1 MKPLP
6 IRLRLSLWYFA
17 VFSCAGVVLCFVTWF
32 LVQRSLKT
40 VALYEMGERID
51 DVRNILLAR
60 PQDATVDNLR
70 KQFSE
75 YNTRDD
81 GKWLQVIDQ
90 NGNWLF
96 RSDRIRSNNPT
107 LLLPQQLP
115 DHDEITPFEYSSRHH
130 AHHFGIA
137 LTRSVSVHGRLY
149 AVQTGLSQTTSL
161 TLLRM
166 FARDLVL
173 LTPGLL
179 LLAAILG
186 YWMSRKALSPI
197 AELAQRARQI
207 STESLDVRLPISDT
221 HDEVFHLSETLNKML
236 DRIESGV
243 RSIQDF
249 TANAAHELRTPI
261 ALIRA
266 EVEVA
271 LFSPRSNTEYRESCA
286 NVQKETVRMTGLI
299 ESLLMLARTDAG
311 VEALQ
316 FDIVDA
322 AQLVRNVGNKWNAS
336 MSQTNL
342 EFRTEINDSPM
353 AMLCD
358 PLSIQR
364 LLNILLENARRHT
377 PAGGL
382 VALRAT
388 LVEGSVLL
396 EVCDTGIGIP
406 EECLS
411 RIFERFYRVD
421 QVRSRELGGSGLGL
435 AIAKWIAD
443 QHKATFTAESQIG
456 VGSRFAVRIEKVP
469 TTSLDRNKELATL
482 SL

>member
-1 MKPLP
+1 
-6 IRLRLSLWYFA
+6 
-17 VFSCAGVVLCFVTWF
+17 
-32 LVQRSLKT
+32 
-40 VALYEMGERID
+40 MGERID
-51 DVRNILLAR
+51 DVRNILLAQ
-60 PQDATVDNLR
+60 PVDASLDTLR

-81 GKWLQVIDQ
+81 GKWLQVVDQ
-90 NGNWLF
+90 NGNWVF
-96 RSDRIRSNNPT
+96 RSDRIRSNEPR

-115 DHDEITPFEYSSRHH
+115 DRDQITPFEYSTRRH
-130 AHHFGIA
+130 AHHSGIA
-137 LTRSVSVHGRLY
+137 LTRSVLVHGHLY

-161 TLLRM
+161 TLLQM

-173 LTPGLL
+173 LAPGLL

-207 STESLDVRLPISDT
+207 STESLDVRLPVSET
-221 HDEVFHLSETLNKML
+221 HDEVYHLSETLNKML

-243 RSIQDF
+243 RSMQDF

-271 LFSPRSNTEYRESCA
+271 LFSPRSDTEYRESCA

-311 VEALQ
+311 VELLR
-316 FDIVDA
+316 FEISDA
-322 AQLVRNVGNKWNAS
+322 AQLVRQVANKWNAS
-336 MSQTNL
+336 MSQTGL
-342 EFRTEINDSPM
+342 EFRTEISDS
-353 AMLCD
+353 AMDVLCD

-364 LLNILLENARRHT
+364 LLNILLENARRYT
-377 PAGGL
+377 PAGGS
-382 VALRAT
+382 VTLRAT
-388 LVEGSVLL
+388 SENGSVLL

-435 AIAKWIAD
+435 AIAKWAAD
-443 QHKATFTAESQIG
+443 QHQATLTVESQINA
-456 VGSRFAVRIEKVP
+456 GSRFVMRIDRQE
-469 TTSLDRNKELATL
+469 TRDLDRSVTL
-482 SL
+482 TTVSM

>member
-1 MKPLP
+1 
-6 IRLRLSLWYFA
+6 
-17 VFSCAGVVLCFVTWF
+17 
-32 LVQRSLKT
+32 
-40 VALYEMGERID
+40 MGERID
-51 DVRNILLAR
+51 DVRNILLAQ
-60 PQDATVDNLR
+60 PADASLDTLR

-90 NGNWLF
+90 DGNWLF
-96 RSDRIRSNNPT
+96 RSDRTRSNEPR

-115 DHDEITPFEYSSRHH
+115 DHDEIAPFEYSTRRH
-130 AHHFGIA
+130 AHHHLGIA
-137 LTRSVSVHGRLY
+137 LTRSVSAHGRLY

-161 TLLRM
+161 ALLQM

-207 STESLDVRLPISDT
+207 STERLDVRLPISDT
-221 HDEVFHLSETLNKML
+221 HDEVYQLSETLNKML

-249 TANAAHELRTPI
+249 TTNAAHELRTPI

-286 NVQKETVRMTGLI
+286 NVQKETVRMTELI

-316 FDIVDA
+316 FEIVDA
-322 AQLVRNVGNKWNAS
+322 AQLVRQVGNKWNAS

-342 EFRTEINDSPM
+342 EFRTEISDAPM
-353 AMLCD
+353 AVLCD
-358 PLSIQR
+358 PLGIQR
-364 LLNILLENARRHT
+364 LLNILLENARRYT

-382 VALRAT
+382 VTLCAT
-388 LVEGSVLL
+388 SVNGSVLL
-396 EVCDTGIGIP
+396 EVSDTGIGIP

-435 AIAKWIAD
+435 AIAKWVAD
-443 QHKATFTAESQIG
+443 QHQATLTVESQMNA
-456 VGSRFAVRIEKVP
+456 GSRFVVRIDRQE
-469 TTSLDRNKELATL
+469 TTDLDRKVTL
-482 SL
+482 TTVST

>member
-17 VFSCAGVVLCFVTWF
+17 VFSCAGLVLCVASWF
-32 LVQRSLKT
+32 LLRQSLKT
-40 VALYEMGERID
+40 IALYEMGERID
-51 DVRNILLAR
+51 DVRNILNAQ
-60 PQDATVDNLR
+60 PPDATLDTLR
-70 KQFSE
+70 KQFSD
-75 YNTRDD
+75 YTTRDD
-81 GKWLQVIDQ
+81 GKWLQILDQ

-96 RSDRIRSNNPT
+96 RSERMQAIQSTLPLLRQSPNQNQIVEFKYSTPRHSGRSG
-107 LLLPQQLP
+107 L
-115 DHDEITPFEYSSRHH
+115 
-130 AHHFGIA
+130 A
-137 LTRSVSVHGRLY
+137 LTRTISAHGRLY
-149 AVQTGLSQTTSL
+149 TVRTGFSQTTAL
-161 TLLRM
+161 VLLQM
-166 FARDLVL
+166 FARDLIL
-173 LTPGLL
+173 LAPGLL
-179 LLAAILG
+179 LLAAIPG

-207 STESLDVRLPISDT
+207 STESLDVRLPVSET
-221 HDEVFHLSETLNKML
+221 RDEIYHLSETLNKML

-243 RSIQDF
+243 RSIRDF

-271 LFSPRSNTEYRESCA
+271 LFSPRSTNEYRESCV

-311 VEALQ
+311 VEPLR
-316 FDIVDA
+316 FNIVDA
-322 AQLVRNVGNKWNAS
+322 AHLVRQVGNKWNAS
-336 MSQTNL
+336 MSQTDL
-342 EFRTEINDSPM
+342 DFRTEVSDLPM
-353 AMLCD
+353 SVLCD

-364 LLNILLENARRHT
+364 LLNILLENARRYT
-377 PAGGL
+377 PAGGS
-382 VALRAT
+382 VTLRAT
-388 LVEGSVLL
+388 SVNGSVLL

-411 RIFERFYRVD
+411 RIFERFYRAD

-443 QHKATFTAESQIG
+443 QHKATFTVESQIG
-456 VGSRFAVRIEKVP
+456 VGSRFAASIERVA
-469 TTSLDRNKELATL
+469 TTSLDRDAELATT

>member
-1 MKPLP
+1 LKPLP

-17 VFSCAGVVLCFVTWF
+17 VFSCAGLVLCVASWF
-32 LVQRSLKT
+32 LLRQSLKT
-40 VALYEMGERID
+40 IALYEMGERID
-51 DVRNILLAR
+51 DVRNILNAQ
-60 PQDATVDNLR
+60 PPDATLDTLR
-70 KQFSE
+70 KQFSD
-75 YNTRDD
+75 YTTRDD
-81 GKWLQVIDQ
+81 GKWLQILDQ

-96 RSDRIRSNNPT
+96 RSERMQAIQSTLPLLRQSPNQNQIVEFKYSTPRHSGRSG
-107 LLLPQQLP
+107 L
-115 DHDEITPFEYSSRHH
+115 
-130 AHHFGIA
+130 A
-137 LTRSVSVHGRLY
+137 LTRTISAHGRLY
-149 AVQTGLSQTTSL
+149 TVRTGFSQTTAL
-161 TLLRM
+161 VLLQM
-166 FARDLVL
+166 FARDLIL
-173 LTPGLL
+173 LAPGLL
-179 LLAAILG
+179 LLAAIPG

-207 STESLDVRLPISDT
+207 STESLDVRLPVSET
-221 HDEVFHLSETLNKML
+221 RDEIYHLSETLNKML

-243 RSIQDF
+243 RSIRDF

-271 LFSPRSNTEYRESCA
+271 LFSPRSTNEYRESCV

-311 VEALQ
+311 VEPLR
-316 FDIVDA
+316 FNIVDA
-322 AQLVRNVGNKWNAS
+322 AHLVRQVGNKWNAS
-336 MSQTNL
+336 MSQTDL
-342 EFRTEINDSPM
+342 DFRTEVSDLPM
-353 AMLCD
+353 SVLCD

-364 LLNILLENARRHT
+364 LLNILLENARRYT
-377 PAGGL
+377 PAGGS
-382 VALRAT
+382 VTLRAT
-388 LVEGSVLL
+388 SVNGSVLL

-411 RIFERFYRVD
+411 RIFERFYRAD

-443 QHKATFTAESQIG
+443 QHKATFTVESQIG
-456 VGSRFAVRIEKVP
+456 VGSRFAASIERVA
-469 TTSLDRNKELATL
+469 TTSLDRDAELATT

>member
-6 IRLRLSLWYFA
+6 IRLRLSLWYFS
-17 VFSCAGVVLCFVTWF
+17 VFSCAGLVLCIASWF
-32 LVQRSLKT
+32 LLRQSLKT

-51 DVRNILLAR
+51 DVRNILNAQ
-60 PQDATVDNLR
+60 PPNATLDTLR
-70 KQFSE
+70 TQFSD
-75 YNTRDD
+75 YTTRDD
-81 GKWLQVIDQ
+81 GKWLQILDE

-96 RSDRIRSNNPT
+96 RSKRVQASQSTLPPLQQTPNQNNVM
-107 LLLPQQLP
+107 
-115 DHDEITPFEYSSRHH
+115 EFNYVTPRHI
-130 AHHFGIA
+130 GKSGLA
-137 LTRSVSVHGRLY
+137 LTQTISVHGRLY
-149 AVQTGLSQTTSL
+149 TVRTGFSQTTAL
-161 TLLRM
+161 VLLHM
-166 FARDLVL
+166 FARDLIL
-173 LTPGLL
+173 LAPGLL
-179 LLAAILG
+179 LLAAIPG

-207 STESLDVRLPISDT
+207 STESLDVRLPVSKA
-221 HDEVFHLSETLNKML
+221 HDEIYHLSATLNKML

-243 RSIQDF
+243 RSIREF

-271 LFSPRSNTEYRESCA
+271 LFSPRSNAEYRESCV

-311 VEALQ
+311 VETLH
-316 FDIVDA
+316 FEIVDA
-322 AQLVRNVGNKWNAS
+322 AQLVRQVGNKWNAS
-336 MSQTNL
+336 IWQTDL
-342 EFRTEINDSPM
+342 EFRTEISDSPM
-353 AMLCD
+353 FVFCD
-358 PLSIQR
+358 TLSLQR
-364 LLNILLENARRHT
+364 LLNILLENARCYT
-377 PAGGL
+377 PAGGS
-382 VALRAT
+382 VTLRAASIN
-388 LVEGSVLL
+388 ESVVL

-406 EECLS
+406 EHCLS

-443 QHKATFTAESQIG
+443 QHKATLTVESQIG
-456 VGSRFAVRIEKVP
+456 LGSRFAATLAAVS
-469 TTSLDRNKELATL
+469 TAGLDRDAELATA

>member
-1 MKPLP
+1 LKPLP

-17 VFSCAGVVLCFVTWF
+17 LFSCAGIVLCFVTWF
-32 LVQRSLKT
+32 LLQRGLKT

-51 DVRNILLAR
+51 DVRNILLTQPA
-60 PQDATVDNLR
+60 DASLDTLR
-70 KQFSE
+70 GQFSE

-90 NGNWLF
+90 NGNWLY
-96 RSDRIRSNNPT
+96 RSDRTRSSEPA
-107 LLLPQQLP
+107 LPLPQQLP
-115 DHDEITPFEYSSRHH
+115 EHDEITSFEYSTRRHSH
-130 AHHFGIA
+130 RLGMA
-137 LTRSVSVHGRLY
+137 LTRAVTVHGRRY

-161 TLLRM
+161 TLLQM
-166 FARDLVL
+166 FARDLIL

-179 LLAAILG
+179 FLAAILG

-207 STESLDVRLPISDT
+207 STENLDVRLPVSVAR
-221 HDEVFHLSETLNKML
+221 DEVCHLSETLNKML
-236 DRIESGV
+236 DRIQSGV

-261 ALIRA
+261 ASIRA

-271 LFSPRSNTEYRESCA
+271 LFSPRSNIEYRESCA

-311 VEALQ
+311 VEPMR
-316 FDIVDA
+316 FEIVDA
-322 AQLVRNVGNKWNAS
+322 AQLVRQIGRKWNAS
-336 MSQTNL
+336 MSQTDL
-342 EFRTEINDSPM
+342 EFRTEISDSPM
-353 AMLCD
+353 FVLCD
-358 PLSIQR
+358 ALSIQR
-364 LLNILLENARRHT
+364 LLNILLENARRYT
-377 PAGGL
+377 PAGGS
-382 VALRAT
+382 VTLRAAAINEN
-388 LVEGSVLL
+388 VVL

-406 EECLS
+406 EHCLS

-443 QHKATFTAESQIG
+443 QHEATLTVESQVG
-456 VGSRFAVRIEKVP
+456 LGSRFAATLAAIS
-469 TTSLDRNKELATL
+469 TAGLDRDAELATA